1 MNVRV
6 TSLRGRLLFLIVL
19 PLLIIV
25 SIGIVALYYDSEKKS
40 QEIYDKL
47 LHSISQ
53 VILRD
58 VVMSEGDL
66 LTEQLL
72 ETLTDTLND
81 QIFYQVRDEKG
92 SSLYVGYSNPPEI
105 PENSVMKPYI
115 PIFYDSVYRDQ
126 AVRVIVSREFVSA
139 MDAPGWVTIY
149 VWQTT
154 IGQKRLLLE
163 LASSAFVT
171 MMIMLMSTALI
182 VWFGVK
188 FGLKPLLD
196 LQGAIIKRSADD
208 ISRIK
213 RIVPMEVSGLVNSMN
228 KLFDQL
234 RNAFTEKDDFIANAA
249 HQLRNPIAGI
259 QSQAEAAERSKTLES
274 MKQRVGDVVTAA
286 RKTSRLTQQLLSM
299 EHVSQRSIKSE
310 FQTLDLVKLTQEILT
325 NFALRAQQQN
335 VTLSLD
341 CKESQIELKG
351 SETFLS
357 EAIDNLI
364 DNALVYG
371 CPNGGKIDVEIIL
384 DNNDAHLYVQ
394 DYGVGIDPELI
405 TKVLERFVHGPDS
418 NGEGSGLGLS
428 IAKTVI
434 ELHGGVLELL
444 SEDQGTCA
452 HIKLPLKN
460 SNY

>member
-1 MNVRV
+1 MNVKV

-25 SIGIVALYYDSEKKS
+25 SIGTVALYYDSEKKS

-58 VVMSEGDL
+58 VVISEGDL

-105 PENSVMKPYI
+105 PVNSVMKPYI

-139 MDAPGWVTIY
+139 MDVPGWVTIY

-171 MMIMLMSTALI
+171 MMIMLLSTALI

-208 ISRIK
+208 LSRIK
-213 RIVPMEVSGLVNSMN
+213 RIVPMEVSSLVNSMN
-228 KLFDQL
+228 MLFEQL

-310 FQTLDLVKLTQEILT
+310 FQTLDLVKLTQETLT

-384 DNNDAHLYVQ
+384 DNTDAHLYVQ

-405 TKVLERFVHGPDS
+405 TKVLERFVHGHNP
-418 NGEGSGLGLS
+418 NGESSGLGLS

-434 ELHGGVLELL
+434 ELHDGELELL
-444 SEDQGTCA
+444 SEGQGTCA
-452 HIKLPLKN
+452 HIKLPLQVG
-460 SNY
+460 

>member
-1 MNVRV
+1 MNVKV

-25 SIGIVALYYDSEKKS
+25 SIGTVALYYDSEKKS

-58 VVMSEGDL
+58 VVISEGDL

-105 PENSVMKPYI
+105 PANSVMKPYI
-115 PIFYDSVYRDQ
+115 PIFYDSAYRDQ

-171 MMIMLMSTALI
+171 MMIMLLSTALI

-196 LQGAIIKRSADD
+196 LQSAIIKRSADD
-208 ISRIK
+208 LSRIK
-213 RIVPMEVSGLVNSMN
+213 RIVPMEVSSLVNSMN
-228 KLFDQL
+228 MLFEQL

-310 FQTLDLVKLTQEILT
+310 FQTLDLVKLTQETLT

-384 DNNDAHLYVQ
+384 DNTDAHLYVQ

-405 TKVLERFVHGPDS
+405 TKVLERFVHGHNP
-418 NGEGSGLGLS
+418 NGESSGLGLS
-428 IAKTVI
+428 IAKTII
-434 ELHGGVLELL
+434 ELHDGELELL
-444 SEDQGTCA
+444 SEGQGTCA
-452 HIKLPLKN
+452 HIKLPLQVD
-460 SNY
+460 

>member
-105 PENSVMKPYI
+105 PSNSVMKPYI
-115 PIFYDSVYRDQ
+115 PIFYDSAYRDQ

-139 MDAPGWVTIY
+139 MDVPGWVTIY

-384 DNNDAHLYVQ
+384 DNTDAHLYVQ

-452 HIKLPLKN
+452 HIKLPL
-460 SNY
+460 

>member
-1 MNVRV
+1 MNVKV

-25 SIGIVALYYDSEKKS
+25 SIGTVALYYDSEKKS

-58 VVMSEGDL
+58 VVISEGDL

-105 PENSVMKPYI
+105 PVNSVMKPYI

-139 MDAPGWVTIY
+139 MDVPGWVTIY

-171 MMIMLMSTALI
+171 MMIMLLSTALI

-208 ISRIK
+208 LSRIK
-213 RIVPMEVSGLVNSMN
+213 RIVPMEVSSLVNSMN

-310 FQTLDLVKLTQEILT
+310 FQTLDLVKLTQETLT

-384 DNNDAHLYVQ
+384 DNTDAHLYVQ

-405 TKVLERFVHGPDS
+405 TKVLERFVHGHNP

-434 ELHGGVLELL
+434 ELHDGELELL
-444 SEDQGTCA
+444 SEGQGTCA
-452 HIKLPLKN
+452 HIKLPLQVG
-460 SNY
+460 

>member
-1 MNVRV
+1 MNVKV

-25 SIGIVALYYDSEKKS
+25 SIGTVALYYDSEKKS

-58 VVMSEGDL
+58 VVISEGDL

-92 SSLYVGYSNPPEI
+92 SSLYVGYTNPPEI
-105 PENSVMKPYI
+105 PVNSVMKPYI

-126 AVRVIVSREFVSA
+126 DVRVIVSREFVSA

-196 LQGAIIKRSADD
+196 LQSAIIKRSADD
-208 ISRIK
+208 LSRIK
-213 RIVPMEVSGLVNSMN
+213 RIVPMEVSSLVNSMN

-371 CPNGGKIDVEIIL
+371 CLNGGKIDVEIIL
-384 DNNDAHLYVQ
+384 DNTDAHLYVQ

-405 TKVLERFVHGPDS
+405 TKVLERFVHGHNP

-434 ELHGGVLELL
+434 ELHNGELELL
-444 SEDQGTCA
+444 SEGQGTCA
-452 HIKLPLKN
+452 HIKLPLQVG
-460 SNY
+460 

>member
-1 MNVRV
+1 MNVKV

-25 SIGIVALYYDSEKKS
+25 SIGTVALYYDSEKKS

-58 VVMSEGDL
+58 VVISEGDL

-105 PENSVMKPYI
+105 PVNSVMKPYI

-139 MDAPGWVTIY
+139 MDTPGWVTIY

-196 LQGAIIKRSADD
+196 LQSAIIKRSADD
-208 ISRIK
+208 LSRIK
-213 RIVPMEVSGLVNSMN
+213 RIVPMEVSSLVNSMN

-234 RNAFTEKDDFIANAA
+234 RNAFSEKDDFIANAA

-274 MKQRVGDVVTAA
+274 MKQRVSDVVTAA

-325 NFALRAQQQN
+325 DFALRAQQQN

-341 CKESQIELKG
+341 CKESQIELEG

-371 CPNGGKIDVEIIL
+371 CPNGGNIDVEIIL
-384 DNNDAHLYVQ
+384 DNNDIHLYVQ

-434 ELHGGVLELL
+434 ELHDGELELL
-444 SEDQGTCA
+444 SEDQGIRA
-452 HIKLPLKN
+452 HIKLPLQAD
-460 SNY
+460 

>member
-1 MNVRV
+1 MNVKV

-25 SIGIVALYYDSEKKS
+25 SIGTVALYYDSEKKS

-58 VVMSEGDL
+58 VVISEGDL

-105 PENSVMKPYI
+105 PANSVMKPYI

-171 MMIMLMSTALI
+171 MMIMLLSTALI

-286 RKTSRLTQQLLSM
+286 KKTSRLTQQLLSM

-341 CKESQIELKG
+341 CKESQIELEG

-434 ELHGGVLELL
+434 ELHDGVLELL

-452 HIKLPLKN
+452 HIKLPLQVD
-460 SNY
+460 

>member
-1 MNVRV
+1 MNVKV

-25 SIGIVALYYDSEKKS
+25 SIGTVALYYDSEKKS

-58 VVMSEGDL
+58 VVISEGDL

-105 PENSVMKPYI
+105 PVNSVMKPYI

-171 MMIMLMSTALI
+171 MMIMLLSTALI

-310 FQTLDLVKLTQEILT
+310 FQTLDLVKLTQETLT

-384 DNNDAHLYVQ
+384 DNTDAHLYVQ

-405 TKVLERFVHGPDS
+405 TKVLERFVHGHNP

-434 ELHGGVLELL
+434 ELHDGELELL
-444 SEDQGTCA
+444 SEGQGTCA
-452 HIKLPLKN
+452 HIKLPLQVG
-460 SNY
+460 

>member
-1 MNVRV
+1 MDLKA

-25 SIGIVALYYDSEKKS
+25 SIGTVALYYDSEKKS

-58 VVMSEGDL
+58 VVISEGDL

-81 QIFYQVRDEKG
+81 QIFYQVRDDKG

-105 PENSVMKPYI
+105 PANSVMKPYI

-126 AVRVIVSREFVSA
+126 DVRVIVSREFVSA
-139 MDAPGWVTIY
+139 MDVPDWVTIY

-196 LQGAIIKRSADD
+196 LQSAIIKRSADD
-208 ISRIK
+208 LSRIK
-213 RIVPMEVSGLVNSMN
+213 RIVPMEVSSLVNSMN

-234 RNAFTEKDDFIANAA
+234 RNAFSEKDDFIANAA

-274 MKQRVGDVVTAA
+274 MKQRVSDVVTAA

-325 NFALRAQQQN
+325 DFALRAQQQN

-341 CKESQIELKG
+341 CKESQIELEG

-371 CPNGGKIDVEIIL
+371 CLNGGKIDVEIIL
-384 DNNDAHLYVQ
+384 DDNDAHLYVQ

-405 TKVLERFVHGPDS
+405 PKMLERFVHGPGS
-418 NGEGSGLGLS
+418 NREGSGLGLS

-434 ELHGGVLELL
+434 ELHDGELEIL
-444 SEDQGTCA
+444 SEGQGTCV
-452 HIKLPLKN
+452 HIKLPLQVG
-460 SNY
+460 

>member
-1 MNVRV
+1 MNVKA

-25 SIGIVALYYDSEKKS
+25 SIGTVALYYDSEKKS

-58 VVMSEGDL
+58 VVISEGDL

-105 PENSVMKPYI
+105 PVNSVMKPYI

-171 MMIMLMSTALI
+171 MMIMLLSTALI

-286 RKTSRLTQQLLSM
+286 KKTSRLTQQLLSM

-310 FQTLDLVKLTQEILT
+310 FQTLNLVKLTQETLT

-341 CKESQIELKG
+341 CKESQIELEG

-434 ELHGGVLELL
+434 ELHDGVLELL
-444 SEDQGTCA
+444 SKDQGTCA
-452 HIKLPLKN
+452 HIKLPLQVN
-460 SNY
+460 

>member
-1 MNVRV
+1 MNVKV

-25 SIGIVALYYDSEKKS
+25 SIGTVALYYDSEKKS

-58 VVMSEGDL
+58 VVISEGDL

-81 QIFYQVRDEKG
+81 QIFYQVRDDKG

-105 PENSVMKPYI
+105 PANSVMKPYI

-171 MMIMLMSTALI
+171 MMIMLLSTALI

-286 RKTSRLTQQLLSM
+286 KKTSRLTQQLLSM

-341 CKESQIELKG
+341 CKESQIELEG

-452 HIKLPLKN
+452 HIKLPLQVN
-460 SNY
+460 

>member
-1 MNVRV
+1 MNVKV

-25 SIGIVALYYDSEKKS
+25 SIGTVALYYDSEKKS

-58 VVMSEGDL
+58 VVISEGDL

-105 PENSVMKPYI
+105 PSNSVMKPYI
-115 PIFYDSVYRDQ
+115 PIFYDSAYRDQ

-139 MDAPGWVTIY
+139 MDVPGWVTIY

-171 MMIMLMSTALI
+171 MMIMLLSTALI

-341 CKESQIELKG
+341 CKESQIELEG

-384 DNNDAHLYVQ
+384 DNTDAHLYVQ

-405 TKVLERFVHGPDS
+405 TKVLERFVHGHNP
-418 NGEGSGLGLS
+418 NGESSGLGLS
-428 IAKTVI
+428 IAKTII
-434 ELHGGVLELL
+434 ELHDGELELL
-444 SEDQGTCA
+444 SEGQGTCA
-452 HIKLPLKN
+452 HIKLPLQVG
-460 SNY
+460 